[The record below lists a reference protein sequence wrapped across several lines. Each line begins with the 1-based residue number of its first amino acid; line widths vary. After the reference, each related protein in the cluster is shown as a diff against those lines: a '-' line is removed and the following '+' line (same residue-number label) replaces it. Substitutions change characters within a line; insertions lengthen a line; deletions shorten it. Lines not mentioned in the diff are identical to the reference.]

1 MSRAEWTL
9 VHVANGLVI
18 VTGVVYAVMRYLVT
32 PSEEWAVVNHPWQP
46 HVQHLHLLA
55 APLLVFAVGVIWRRH
70 VVKRFA
76 NGREGRVS
84 GLGLL
89 VGFIPMV
96 VSGYLIQVAVEPG
109 WRTAWIG
116 VHLATST
123 LWVAA
128 FLIHQLRSV
137 VYDERE
143 PVDASAALAEDH
155 RP

>member
-1 MSRAEWTL
+1 LNRAELTL
-9 VHVANGLVI
+9 VHVANCLVI
-18 VTGVVYAVMRYLVT
+18 VTGVVYAVMRYVVT
-32 PSEEWAVVNHPWQP
+32 PSDEWAVVNHPWQP
-46 HVQHLHLLA
+46 HVQHLHVLV

-89 VGFIPMV
+89 VGFCPMV
-96 VSGYLIQVAVEPG
+96 ASGYLIQIAVEPG

-137 VYDERE
+137 LRDEQE
-143 PVDASAALAEDH
+143 QLDATEALAEDN
-155 RP
+155 RF